1 MTAPVS
7 SCPSLLAA
15 NPPKVMHLLHT
26 SEYPRS
32 SFAIT
37 EKPAAAGAGSLT
49 LGTCLVADQQ
59 LDLIM
64 QNLKGFYAPRKGYKM
79 EAKGVR
85 YENNHFVIKMAS
97 IVYGASSRGILVEVE
112 ETRSCVVA
120 ECWDSLA
127 QFVQALLQQAH
138 PQSPPPKSPSEPEYT
153 PIDRVLQYVQIF
165 AKLRKGTK

>member
-1 MTAPVS
+1 
-7 SCPSLLAA
+7 
-15 NPPKVMHLLHT
+15 MHLVHT

-37 EKPAAAGAGSLT
+37 EKTSAVGAASLT
-49 LGTCLVADQQ
+49 LGTCLVAEQN

-85 YENNHFVIKMAS
+85 YENDHFVIKMAS

-112 ETRSCVVA
+112 EMQSSVVA
-120 ECWDSLA
+120 ECWDSLT
-127 QFVQALLQQAH
+127 QFVQALLQQPH

-153 PIDRVLQYVQIF
+153 PVDRVMQYVQIF